1 MSVRIVIDSSADVTA
16 AARQR
21 LAAVPLT
28 IFFGQQEYADGIT
41 ITHTEFYKKLVES
54 DVLPTTSQPSPALFD
69 AVYAQA
75 EAAGDSVV
83 VITIS
88 SALSGTYQSACIAAE
103 DYDNVYVVDSRNAA
117 IGAGCLAEL
126 GLRLADSGMGAQ
138 EIAETLTRERENLR
152 LLAVLDTLEYL
163 KKGGRISGAVAFVGG
178 MLSIKPMITL
188 TDGKIAMVGKPRGTK
203 QANKML
209 MAEVENTGGIDF
221 SKPFLL
227 AYTGL
232 EDTLLQN
239 FIAES
244 SRLWEGQPQ
253 PLPQTMICSV
263 IGTHVGPGAF
273 AVAYF
278 ANEKRC

>member
-1 MSVRIVIDSSADVTA
+1 MSVRIVIDSSADLTA
-16 AARQR
+16 ASQQR
-21 LAAVPLT
+21 LTAVPLT
-28 IFFGQQEYADGIT
+28 IFFGQQEYADGVT
-41 ITHTEFYKKLVES
+41 ITQAEFYKKLVES

-69 AVYAQA
+69 AIYAQA
-75 EAAGDSVV
+75 EAEGDSVV

-88 SALSGTYQSACIAAE
+88 SELSGTYQSACIPAE
-103 DYDNVYVVDSRNAA
+103 DYENVYVIDSRNAA

-126 GLRLADSGMGAQ
+126 ALQLADKGMNAQ
-138 EIAETLTRERENLR
+138 EIADTLIRERENVR

-188 TDGKIAMVGKPRGTK
+188 ADGKIVMVGKPRGLK

-209 MAEVENTGGIDF
+209 MAEVENAGGIDF

-227 AYTGL
+227 GYTGL

-239 FIAES
+239 FIEES
-244 SRLWEGQPQ
+244 DSLWNGQA
-253 PLPQTMICSV
+253 LPKTMICSV

-273 AVAYF
+273 AVAFF
-278 ANEKRC
+278 AKNK